1 MISNSSH
8 YRGNI
13 WKGKIRWER
22 LGPREEYVLQRFLLL
37 WHISNPTYVSKLG
50 SFENLATKSSAEI
63 RTEIL

>member
-1 MISNSSH
+1 MINNSSH

-22 LGPREEYVLQRFLLL
+22 LGPREEYVLQCFLLL
-37 WHISNPTYVSKLG
+37 RHISNPIYVSKLG
-50 SFENLATKSSAEI
+50 SLENLAGKCSAEI

>member
-1 MISNSSH
+1 MINNSSH

-22 LGPREEYVLQRFLLL
+22 LGLREGCVLGRFLLL
-37 WHISNPTYVSKLG
+37 RHISNPIYVSKLG
-50 SFENLATKSSAEI
+50 SSENLAGKCSAEI